1 MRAKPWIHHYD
12 KGVPHTLHPY
22 PEETLVDVVR
32 RSAEEQPQHSAM
44 YFKGVS
50 LSYRELDRQS
60 DAVAGALLSLGLGI
74 GDRVALIMPNSPQMI
89 ICELGIWKAGAI
101 VVPMN
106 PLYTV
111 PELEHALNEC
121 GAETVIVLTPFYEK
135 IKRVQTVSRL
145 KRVIATAI
153 KEYLSPLNNIL
164 FTLLKEKKDGHQVKL
179 HAGDHWLSALL
190 AAQAGV
196 KFLPVP
202 IRHDDPA
209 IFLFSGG
216 TTGNPKCVVISHQ
229 GLVMTGMQIASW
241 FSVILEKGKDVILL
255 NMPLFHVYAQVGI
268 MTAALIERYP
278 LGLVPN
284 PRDLDDLLH
293 TIKTLKPAVLPGVPT
308 LFTALINHPRVKRDT
323 SILKSLKL
331 SVSGAA
337 PLMLE
342 TKRRFEELTGGRI
355 IDAYSLTESALAS
368 VFTPILGT
376 YKHGSV
382 GIPVPDVEVRIVD
395 AETGLDDLHDQEVG
409 EIIMRA
415 PQIMK
420 GYWQNPTET
429 ALVLRDGWL
438 YTGDLG
444 YLDED
449 GYLFIVDR
457 KKDVIKPGGFQVW
470 PRDVEEAIAAHPAVL
485 EVGVAGVPDSYQ
497 GEAVKAWVVLR
508 PGHQLTVEE
517 LREHCRQYL
526 AAYKVPKLMEFTTA
540 LPKSTIGKVLRR
552 KLVEAHCAE
561 AAAQ

>member
-1 MRAKPWIHHYD
+1 MNSIGFLKNEGH
-12 KGVPHTLHPY
+12 KL
-22 PEETLVDVVR
+22 
-32 RSAEEQPQHSAM
+32 
-44 YFKGVS
+44 
-50 LSYRELDRQS
+50 LDEYI
-60 DAVAGALLSLGLGI
+60 SLG
-74 GDRVALIMPNSPQMI
+74 
-89 ICELGIWKAGAI
+89 E
-101 VVPMN
+101 
-106 PLYTV
+106 
-111 PELEHALNEC
+111 NEYKNKTRSQ
-121 GAETVIVLTPFYEK
+121 AYRKL
-135 IKRVQTVSRL
+135 
-145 KRVIATAI
+145 
-153 KEYLSPLNNIL
+153 
-164 FTLLKEKKDGHQVKL
+164 EKKDGHRVTLK
-179 HAGDHWLSALL
+179 HGDVWLCDIIRAHS
-190 AAQAGV
+190 GV
-196 KFLPVP
+196 TFSPV
-202 IRHDDPA
+202 IIKHDDPA

-229 GLVMTGMQIASW
+229 GLVITGMQIASW
-241 FSVILEKGKDVILL
+241 FGVILEKGKDVILL

-278 LGLVPN
+278 LGMVPN
-284 PRDLDDLLH
+284 PRDIDDLLH
-293 TIKTLKPAVLPGVPT
+293 TIKTLKPSVLPGVPT
-308 LFTALINHPRVKRDT
+308 LFTALINHPKVKRNS

-342 TKRRFEELTGGRI
+342 NKRRFEELTGGRI

-382 GIPVPDVEVRIVD
+382 GIPVPDVEVRIVEQED
-395 AETGLDDLHDQEVG
+395 GFEILAALEVG

-415 PQIMK
+415 PQMMK
-420 GYWQNPTET
+420 EYWQNPMET

-470 PRDVEEAIAAHPAVL
+470 PRDVEEVIAYHPAVF
-485 EVGVAGVPDSYQ
+485 EVGVAGVPDDYQ

-508 PGHQLTVEE
+508 EGHHLSVEE
-517 LREHCRQYL
+517 LREHCRKDL
-526 AAYKVPKLMEFTTA
+526 AAYKIPKHVEFTAA

-552 KLVEAHCAE
+552 KLVEAHCE
-561 AAAQ
+561 AVG

>member
-1 MRAKPWIHHYD
+1 MSAKPWIRHYD

-22 PEETLVDVVR
+22 PKQTLVDVLR
-32 RSAEEQPQHSAM
+32 RSAVEQPEYPAM
-44 YFKGVS
+44 YFKGAA
-50 LSYRELDRQS
+50 LSYLELEKQS
-60 DAVAGALLSLGLGI
+60 DTLAGALLSLGIGQ
-74 GDRVALIMPNSPQMI
+74 GDRVALIMPNSPQLLI
-89 ICELGIWKAGAI
+89 SEFGVWKAGAI
-101 VVPMN
+101 AVPMN

-111 PELEHALNEC
+111 NELEHALNEC
-121 GAETVIVLTPFYEK
+121 GAETVIVLTTFYEK
-135 IKRVQTVSRL
+135 IKAAQTVSRL
-145 KRVIATAI
+145 KRVIATNI
-153 KEYLSPLNNIL
+153 KEYLSPLNKFL
-164 FTLLKEKKDGHQVKL
+164 FTLVKEKKDGHRVKL
-179 HAGDHWLSALL
+179 HQGDHWLADLL
-190 AAQAGV
+190 AVQSGK
-196 KFLPVP
+196 KFVP
-202 IRHDDPA
+202 IELKHDEPA

-229 GLVMTGMQIASW
+229 AMVMTGMQIASW
-241 FSVILEKGKDVILL
+241 FSVILEKGKDIILL

-278 LGLVPN
+278 VALVPN
-284 PRDLDDLLH
+284 PRDIDDLLH
-293 TIKTLKPAVLPGVPT
+293 TIKSLKAAVLPGVPT
-308 LFTALINHPRVKRDT
+308 LFTALLNHPKVKRD
-323 SILKSLKL
+323 SSMLKSLKL

-342 TKRRFEELTGGRI
+342 TKKRFEELTGGRI

-382 GIPVPDVEVRIVD
+382 GIPVPDVEVRIV
-395 AETGLDDLHDQEVG
+395 EQEHGLDTLAELEIG

-415 PQIMK
+415 PQLMK
-420 GYWQNPTET
+420 EYWQNPMET
-429 ALVLRDGWL
+429 ALVLREGWL

-470 PRDVEEAIAAHPAVL
+470 PRDVEEAIAVHPAVL
-485 EVGVAGVPDSYQ
+485 EVGVAGVPDPYQ

-517 LREHCRQYL
+517 LREHCRKDL
-526 AAYKVPKLMEFTTA
+526 TAYKVPKYVEFIPA
-540 LPKSTIGKVLRR
+540 LPKSTVGKVLRR
-552 KLVEAHCAE
+552 KLVEAHLAE
-561 AAAQ
+561 AVA

>member
-1 MRAKPWIHHYD
+1 MRAKPWISHYD
-12 KGVPHTLHPY
+12 KGVPHSLQPY
-22 PEETLVDVVR
+22 PEKTLVDVVR
-32 RSAEEQPQHSAM
+32 KSVEECPKQTM
-44 YFKGVS
+44 MFFKGAS
-50 LSYRELDRQS
+50 LSYGEFEQQS
-60 DAVAGALLSLGLGI
+60 NALAAALVAIGI
-74 GDRVALIMPNSPQMI
+74 GKGDRVALIMPNSPQMVI
-89 ICELGIWKAGAI
+89 SEFGIWKAGAI
-101 VVPMN
+101 AVPMN
-106 PLYTV
+106 PLYTLN
-111 PELEHALNEC
+111 EFEHALNEC
-121 GAETVIVLTPFYEK
+121 GAETAIVLTPFYEK
-135 IKRVQTVSRL
+135 IKSVQPDSRL
-145 KRVIATAI
+145 KRVIATNI
-153 KEYLSPLNNIL
+153 KEYLSPLN
-164 FTLLKEKKDGHQVKL
+164 TLLFSLFKEKKDGHRATLK
-179 HAGDHWLSALL
+179 HGDIWLSDLIKAHSGAL
-190 AAQAGV
+190 
-196 KFLPVP
+196 FPPV
-202 IRHDDPA
+202 IINHDDPA

-216 TTGNPKCVVISHQ
+216 TTGNPKCVVITHQ
-229 GLVMTGMQIASW
+229 GLVITGMQIASW

-278 LGLVPN
+278 LAMVPN
-284 PRDLDDLLH
+284 PRDIDDLLH
-293 TIKTLKPAVLPGVPT
+293 TIKTLKASVLPGVPT
-308 LFTALINHPRVKRDT
+308 LFTALINHPKVKRNS

-342 TKRRFEELTGGRI
+342 NKRRFEELTGGRI

-382 GIPVPDVEVRIVD
+382 GIPVPDVEVRIVEQED
-395 AETGLDDLHDQEVG
+395 GFEILEALEVG

-415 PQIMK
+415 PQMMK
-420 GYWQNPTET
+420 EYWQNPMET

-470 PRDVEEAIAAHPAVL
+470 PRDVEEVIAYHPAVF
-485 EVGVAGVPDSYQ
+485 EVGVAGVPDDYQ

-508 PGHQLTVEE
+508 EGHQLSVEE
-517 LREHCRQYL
+517 LREHCRKDL
-526 AAYKVPKLMEFTTA
+526 AAYKIPKHVEFTAA

-552 KLVEAHCAE
+552 KLVEAHCE
-561 AAAQ
+561 AGG

>member
-1 MRAKPWIHHYD
+1 MRAKPWISHYD

-22 PEETLVDVVR
+22 PEKTLVDFLE
-32 RSAEEQPQHSAM
+32 RSAEEQPEHPAM
-44 YFKGVS
+44 YFKGRA
-50 LSYRELDRQS
+50 LSYRELERQS
-60 DAVAGALLSLGLGI
+60 DALAGALLSLGLGQD
-74 GDRVALIMPNSPQMI
+74 DRVALIMPNSPQLVI
-89 ICELGIWKAGAI
+89 SEFGVWKAGAI
-101 VVPMN
+101 AVPMN

-111 PELEHALNEC
+111 NELEHALNEC

-135 IKRVQTVSRL
+135 IKAAQTVSRL
-145 KRVIATAI
+145 KRVIVTNI
-153 KEYLSPLNNIL
+153 KEYLSPLNKLL
-164 FTLLKEKKDGHQVKL
+164 FTLVKEKKDGHRVKL
-179 HAGDHWLSALL
+179 HKGDHWMADLL
-190 AAQAGV
+190 AAQSGKKIV
-196 KFLPVP
+196 PVSIKF
-202 IRHDDPA
+202 DDPA

-229 GLVMTGMQIASW
+229 AMVMTGMQIASW
-241 FSVILEKGKDVILL
+241 FSVILEKGKDIILL

-268 MTAALIERYP
+268 LTAAIIERYP
-278 LGLVPN
+278 VALVPN
-284 PRDLDDLLH
+284 PRDIDDLLH
-293 TIKTLKPAVLPGVPT
+293 TIKRLKAAVLPGVPT
-308 LFTALINHPRVKRDT
+308 LFTALLNHPKVKSD
-323 SILKSLKL
+323 SSLLKSLKL

-376 YKHGSV
+376 YKYGSV
-382 GIPVPDVEVRIVD
+382 GIPVPDVEIRIVD
-395 AETGLDDLHDQEVG
+395 PETGLETLAELEIG

-415 PQIMK
+415 PQLMK
-420 GYWQNPTET
+420 EYWQNPMET

-470 PRDVEEAIAAHPAVL
+470 PRDVEEAIAVHPAVL
-485 EVGVAGVPDSYQ
+485 EVGVAGVPDPYQ

-508 PGHQLTVEE
+508 PGHELTVDE
-517 LREHCRQYL
+517 LREHCRKDL
-526 AAYKVPKLMEFTTA
+526 AAYKVPKHVEFIMV
-540 LPKSTIGKVLRR
+540 LPKSTVGKVLRR

-561 AAAQ
+561 AAA

>member
-1 MRAKPWIHHYD
+1 MRAKPWISHYD
-12 KGVPHTLHPY
+12 KGVPHSLQPY
-22 PEETLVDVVR
+22 PEQTLVDVVR
-32 RSAEEQPQHSAM
+32 KSAEECPKKIIM
-44 YFKGVS
+44 FFKGAS
-50 LSYRELDRQS
+50 LSYGEFEQQS
-60 DAVAGALLSLGLGI
+60 NALAAALVAIGI
-74 GDRVALIMPNSPQMI
+74 GKGDRVALIMPNSPQMVI
-89 ICELGIWKAGAI
+89 SEFGTWKAGAI
-101 VVPMN
+101 AVPMN
-106 PLYTV
+106 PLYTIN
-111 PELEHALNEC
+111 EFEHALNEC
-121 GAETVIVLTPFYEK
+121 GAETAIVLTPFYEK
-135 IKRVQTVSRL
+135 IKSVQPDSRL
-145 KRVIATAI
+145 KRVIATNI
-153 KEYLSPLNNIL
+153 KEYLSPLNTLL
-164 FTLLKEKKDGHQVKL
+164 FTVLKEKKDGHRVTLK
-179 HAGDHWLSALL
+179 HGDVWLCDIIRAHS
-190 AAQAGV
+190 GV
-196 KFLPVP
+196 TFSPV
-202 IRHDDPA
+202 IIKHDDPA

-229 GLVMTGMQIASW
+229 GLVITGMQIASW
-241 FSVILEKGKDVILL
+241 FGVILEKGKDVILL

-278 LGLVPN
+278 LGMVPN
-284 PRDLDDLLH
+284 PRDIDDLLH
-293 TIKTLKPAVLPGVPT
+293 TIKTLKPSVLPGVPT
-308 LFTALINHPRVKRDT
+308 LFTALINHPKVKRNS

-342 TKRRFEELTGGRI
+342 NKRRFEELTGGRI

-382 GIPVPDVEVRIVD
+382 GIPVPDVEVRIVEQED
-395 AETGLDDLHDQEVG
+395 GFEILAALEVG

-415 PQIMK
+415 PQMMK
-420 GYWQNPTET
+420 EYWQNPMET

-470 PRDVEEAIAAHPAVL
+470 PRDVEEVIAYHPAVF
-485 EVGVAGVPDSYQ
+485 EVGVAGVPDDYQ

-508 PGHQLTVEE
+508 EGHHLSVEE
-517 LREHCRQYL
+517 LREHCRKDL
-526 AAYKVPKLMEFTTA
+526 AAYKIPKHVEFTAA

-552 KLVEAHCAE
+552 KLVEAHCE
-561 AAAQ
+561 AVG

>member
-1 MRAKPWIHHYD
+1 MRVKPWIRHYD

-22 PEETLVDVVR
+22 PEKTLVDFLR
-32 RSAEEQPQHSAM
+32 KSAEEQPRHPAM
-44 YFKGVS
+44 YFKGRA
-50 LSYRELDRQS
+50 LSYRELEMQS
-60 DAVAGALLSLGLGI
+60 DALAGALLSLGIGA
-74 GDRVALIMPNSPQMI
+74 GDRVALIMPNSPQLVI
-89 ICELGIWKAGAI
+89 SEFGVWKAGA
-101 VVPMN
+101 VAVPMN

-111 PELEHALNEC
+111 NELEHALNEC

-135 IKRVQTVSRL
+135 IKAAQTVSRL
-145 KRVIATAI
+145 KRVIATNI
-153 KEYLSPLNNIL
+153 KEYLSPLNKLL
-164 FTLLKEKKDGHQVKL
+164 FTLVKEKKDGHRVNL
-179 HAGDHWLSALL
+179 HKGDHWLPDLLSA
-190 AAQAGV
+190 QSGK
-196 KFLPVP
+196 KFVPVALKY
-202 IRHDDPA
+202 DDPA

-229 GLVMTGMQIASW
+229 AMVMTGMQIASW
-241 FSVILEKGKDVILL
+241 FSVILEKGKDIILL

-268 MTAALIERYP
+268 LTAALIERYP
-278 LGLVPN
+278 VALVPN

-293 TIKTLKPAVLPGVPT
+293 TIKALKASVLPGVPT
-308 LFTALINHPRVKRDT
+308 LFTALLNHPKVKSD
-323 SILKSLKL
+323 SSLLKSLKL

-382 GIPVPDVEVRIVD
+382 GIPVPDVEIRIVESEHGLETL
-395 AETGLDDLHDQEVG
+395 AELEIG

-415 PQIMK
+415 PQLMK
-420 GYWQNPTET
+420 EYWQNPMET

-470 PRDVEEAIAAHPAVL
+470 PRDVEEAIAVHPAVL
-485 EVGVAGVPDSYQ
+485 EVGVAGVPDPYQ

-508 PGHQLTVEE
+508 PGHQLTVDE
-517 LREHCRQYL
+517 LREHCRKDL
-526 AAYKVPKLMEFTTA
+526 AAYKVPKHVEFIMV
-540 LPKSTIGKVLRR
+540 LPKSTVGKVLRR

-561 AAAQ
+561 AAA

>member
-1 MRAKPWIHHYD
+1 MRAKPWISHYD
-12 KGVPHTLHPY
+12 KGVPHSLQPY
-22 PEETLVDVVR
+22 PEQTLVDVVR
-32 RSAEEQPQHSAM
+32 KSAEECPKNTIM
-44 YFKGVS
+44 FFKGAS
-50 LSYRELDRQS
+50 LSYGEFEQQS
-60 DAVAGALLSLGLGI
+60 NALAAALVAIGI
-74 GDRVALIMPNSPQMI
+74 GKGDRVALIMPNSPQMVI
-89 ICELGIWKAGAI
+89 SEFGTWKAGAI
-101 VVPMN
+101 AVPMN
-106 PLYTV
+106 PLYTIN
-111 PELEHALNEC
+111 EFEHALNEC
-121 GAETVIVLTPFYEK
+121 GAETAIVLTPFYEK
-135 IKRVQTVSRL
+135 IKSVQPDSRL
-145 KRVIATAI
+145 KRVIATNI
-153 KEYLSPLNNIL
+153 KEYLSPLNTLL
-164 FTLLKEKKDGHQVKL
+164 FTVLKEKKDGHRVTLK
-179 HAGDHWLSALL
+179 HGDVWLCDIIRAHS
-190 AAQAGV
+190 GV
-196 KFLPVP
+196 TFSPV
-202 IRHDDPA
+202 IIKHDDPA

-229 GLVMTGMQIASW
+229 GLVITGMQIASW
-241 FSVILEKGKDVILL
+241 FGVILEKGKDVILL

-278 LGLVPN
+278 LGMVPN
-284 PRDLDDLLH
+284 PRDIDDLLH
-293 TIKTLKPAVLPGVPT
+293 TIKTLKPSVLPGVPT
-308 LFTALINHPRVKRDT
+308 LFTALINHPKVKRNS

-342 TKRRFEELTGGRI
+342 NKRRFEELTGGRI

-382 GIPVPDVEVRIVD
+382 GIPVPDVEVRIVEQED
-395 AETGLDDLHDQEVG
+395 GFEILAALEVG

-415 PQIMK
+415 PQMMK
-420 GYWQNPTET
+420 EYWQNPMET

-470 PRDVEEAIAAHPAVL
+470 PRDVEEVIAYHPAVF
-485 EVGVAGVPDSYQ
+485 EVGVAGVPDDYQ

-508 PGHQLTVEE
+508 EGHHLSVEE
-517 LREHCRQYL
+517 LREHCRKDL
-526 AAYKVPKLMEFTTA
+526 AAYKIPKHVEFTAA

-552 KLVEAHCAE
+552 KLVEAHCE
-561 AAAQ
+561 AVG